1 MKKWIYSF
9 SIPLF
14 AIGLAACSNDPSID
28 NHPKEQVVP
37 PPNEN
42 ATTNDDIISKEDSGN
57 KSDDG
62 NVQDMNAKKLMDNFP
77 YTKFDLEVDY
87 ASDVEYDYEYEE
99 KDAGT
104 GSYRA
109 ELNDAIHDKKLK
121 GAEAFQSLYTL
132 MQDVRIDE
140 NTAKEDAIQ
149 QILDTFQLDTN
160 YTKFDLEYTM
170 KNGKKIEFEDRQ

>member
-1 MKKWIYSF
+1 M
-9 SIPLF
+9 
-14 AIGLAACSNDPSID
+14 
-28 NHPKEQVVP
+28 
-37 PPNEN
+37 
-42 ATTNDDIISKEDSGN
+42 
-57 KSDDG
+57 
-62 NVQDMNAKKLMDNFP
+62 
-77 YTKFDLEVDY
+77 
-87 ASDVEYDYEYEE
+87 
-99 KDAGT
+99 
-104 GSYRA
+104 
-109 ELNDAIHDKKLK
+109 NDAIHDKKLK